1 MALAASCKVFL
12 HDFLNTINLQK
23 SFKHSIKKIC
33 HGMSETSQGKK
44 DVCLFS
50 GEVAAVV
57 GGWFQGEWI
66 KGVIILRY

>member
-1 MALAASCKVFL
+1 
-12 HDFLNTINLQK
+12 
-23 SFKHSIKKIC
+23 
-33 HGMSETSQGKK
+33 MSETSQGKK